1 LAFPTQT
8 FRCAHTLP
16 TNTGAPSGDSYT
28 EPKKMAGD
36 TSPAAALQ
44 ALRDAANDVV
54 QKHF

>member
-1 LAFPTQT
+1 
-8 FRCAHTLP
+8 
-16 TNTGAPSGDSYT
+16 
-28 EPKKMAGD
+28 MAGD